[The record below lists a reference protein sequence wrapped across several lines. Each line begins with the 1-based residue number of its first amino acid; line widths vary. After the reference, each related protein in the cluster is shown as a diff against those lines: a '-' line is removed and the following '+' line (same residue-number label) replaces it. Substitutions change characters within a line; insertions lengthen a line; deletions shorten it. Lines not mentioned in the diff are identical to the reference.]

1 MDRLELLD
9 MTLRMSPGGS
19 VLGLLPFAAL
29 IRRLAGGGSG
39 LRSADN
45 GASSAVA
52 SAGTS
57 SSSSPNASRNSCS
70 NAFLDLEEGLLDE
83 VLGVLPCRGVNE
95 EL

>member
-1 MDRLELLD
+1 
-9 MTLRMSPGGS
+9 MSPGGS
-19 VLGLLPFAAL
+19 VPGLLPLAAL
-29 IRRLAGGGSG
+29 IKRSAGGSG
-39 LRSADN
+39 SRSADN